1 MMTDQLNSKN
11 LVPFKKRRGAYSIPG
26 MTGED
31 EEHLIDQVDHDLS
44 SEERRFIRHYVSYA
58 DTLLKRIP
66 YPELMPQEED
76 ISSTPGNVT
85 AMPTAETQRSG
96 VQNPEM
102 TGPDSDKTDSGK
114 KDSADQ
120 AA

>member
-1 MMTDQLNSKN
+1 MTDLRMTDQLNSKN

-26 MTGED
+26 MTGEN

-58 DTLLKRIP
+58 DTLLKSVADAEP
-66 YPELMPQEED
+66 VLEKSASAMPED
-76 ISSTPGNVT
+76 SSSTEITNQKN
-85 AMPTAETQRSG
+85 E
-96 VQNPEM
+96 
-102 TGPDSDKTDSGK
+102 PDQKGATDE
-114 KDSADQ
+114 